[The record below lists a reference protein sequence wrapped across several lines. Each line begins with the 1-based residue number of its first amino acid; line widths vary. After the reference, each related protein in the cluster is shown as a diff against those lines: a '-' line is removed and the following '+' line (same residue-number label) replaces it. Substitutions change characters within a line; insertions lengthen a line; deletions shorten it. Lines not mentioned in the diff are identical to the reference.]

1 MLSWTVCSDDLASP
15 LPQKDILII
24 DERILVVYPGGP
36 SPNLDWSHGETTIWS
51 RGCIVMAESGARGA
65 IDVGSAVK
73 TVKAEI
79 GKAVV
84 GYEDQV
90 DDFLTCLLTEGHILM
105 EGVPGVAKTTLSKSF
120 AAVCELSY
128 RRIQFTQD
136 LLPTDITGHY
146 FYDQK
151 AAQFEVRKGPIFAD
165 LLLADEINRAPPK
178 TQSALLEAMQERQV
192 TIEGTTFELPNPFM
206 VIATL
211 NPIETEGVYPLP
223 EAQVDRFMIKSHMDY
238 LDEKGESDILRMK
251 SHLDQ
256 VLNPVVTRIAIEL
269 MKQDARRVYVHD
281 SIFDYIR
288 DIARATRAVD
298 DLELGLSPRGA
309 IHLLQVTQAQAYL
322 HERSYVIPD
331 DVKAAAHK
339 VVDHRLILSPEAE
352 MEGLTRAGITDSV
365 LATVSVPKGDFD
377 QRKKKKE

>member
-1 MLSWTVCSDDLASP
+1 
-15 LPQKDILII
+15 
-24 DERILVVYPGGP
+24 
-36 SPNLDWSHGETTIWS
+36 
-51 RGCIVMAESGARGA
+51 MAESGAMGA

-84 GYEDQV
+84 GYENQV
-90 DDFLTCLLTEGHILM
+90 EDFLICLLTDGHILM
-105 EGVPGVAKTTLSKSF
+105 EGVPGVAKTTLSKAF

-136 LLPTDITGHY
+136 LLPSDITGHY

-151 AAQFEVRKGPIFAD
+151 AAQFEVRKGPVFAD

-178 TQSALLEAMQERQV
+178 TQSALREAMQERQV
-192 TIEGTTFELPNPFM
+192 TIEGTTFQLPDPFM

-223 EAQVDRFMIKSHMDY
+223 EAQVDRFMIKSQMDY
-238 LDEKGESDILRMK
+238 LDEKGESAILRMK
-251 SHLDQ
+251 SLQDQ
-256 VLNPVVTRIAIEL
+256 ALNPVVTRRAIGQ
-269 MKQDARRVYVHD
+269 MKEDARRVFIHD

-298 DLELGLSPRGA
+298 NLELGLSPRGA

-322 HERSYVIPD
+322 HERGYVIPD

-352 MEGLTRAGITDSV
+352 MEGLTRASITDSV
-365 LATVSVPKGDFD
+365 LGSVSVPKGEFD
-377 QRKKKKE
+377 QRKKMKE